1 MMGRITDLFGAKRHK
16 TPPEAPMA
24 IPIVVDIVVSRPD
37 TAGHRSPRAAAAATA
52 AAAANAPAVPATTA
66 RLESGPAEA
75 GIESSAS
82 HSSLTDLELPGT
94 PKGCGSGSVRSS
106 AWQRIRHNNALG
118 GLVRPL
124 KRSKSQEK
132 LRAAL
137 TNAAA
142 KSEESAAAAAAAAAL
157 AASPPAPSTGLS
169 TSTSRMRMR
178 RALFCACAG
187 VT

>member
-1 MMGRITDLFGAKRHK
+1 MLGRISDLFGAKRHK

-24 IPIVVDIVVSRPD
+24 IPIVVDIVVNRPD
-37 TAGHRSPRAAAAATA
+37 IAGNRSPRAAAV
-52 AAAANAPAVPATTA
+52 AAAANASVVPATVA

-82 HSSLTDLELPGT
+82 HSSLPDLELPGT
-94 PKGCGSGSVRSS
+94 PKGSGSGSVRSS

-124 KRSKSQEK
+124 KRNKSQEK

-142 KSEESAAAAAAAAAL
+142 KSEESAAAATGL
-157 AASPPAPSTGLS
+157 AASPPAPSLGLS
-169 TSTSRMRMR
+169 TSASRMHIHRHRCRRLRM
-178 RALFCACAG
+178 L
-187 VT
+187 

>member
-1 MMGRITDLFGAKRHK
+1 MALAEPSGSRLVAFRAVFGGRDRRRPQEGRTTMMGRITDLFGAKRHK

-24 IPIVVDIVVSRPD
+24 IPIVLDIVVSRPD
-37 TAGHRSPRAAAAATA
+37 P
-52 AAAANAPAVPATTA
+52 
-66 RLESGPAEA
+66 
-75 GIESSAS
+75 AS
-82 HSSLTDLELPGT
+82 HNSLTDLELPGT
-94 PKGCGSGSVRSS
+94 PKGSGSGSVRSS

-157 AASPPAPSTGLS
+157 AASPPA
-169 TSTSRMRMR
+169 
-178 RALFCACAG
+178 
-187 VT
+187 